1 MASRMFRHL
10 APIIAATVCLLF
22 SGGLRA
28 ASYEVAGRS
37 VAVELPPEYCAVDE
51 GIRAERELHEVIQQI
66 NAGMNRVLVVFVDC
80 RELLS
85 WRRGEI
91 DALTRYGQV
100 LTPAR
105 ETVFGDLHMSAFLG
119 ELRKVM
125 DEAFAAGLQDGR
137 SRALAVVPDLE
148 VGEVRSLGVLAQDET
163 AIYAGMAELLE
174 RGGGRLVM
182 AGVVSMTLVNHVAV
196 SVNLYRPYR
205 DPASVEALLAE
216 QKRFVRELLR
226 RNVAQQSR
234 RPAPPPDQADP
245 S

>member
-1 MASRMFRHL
+1 MLRSQFA
-10 APIIAATVCLLF
+10 VF
-22 SGGLRA
+22 SA

-37 VAVELPPEYCAVDE
+37 VAVELPSDYCAIDK

-66 NAGMNRVLVVFVDC
+66 NAGMNRVLVVFVEC
-80 RELLS
+80 QELRS

-105 ETVFGDLHMSAFLG
+105 ETVFGDLDLSTFLG

-125 DEAFAAGLQDGR
+125 DQAFAAGLQDGR

-182 AGVVSMTLVNHVAV
+182 AGVVSMTLVNQVAV
-196 SVNLYRPYR
+196 SVNLYRPYD
-205 DPASVEALLAE
+205 DPASVETLLAE
-216 QKRFVRELLR
+216 QKRLMEELLR
-226 RNVAQQSR
+226 RNATLESR
-234 RPAPPPDQADP
+234 RPAVPPDQTDP
-245 S
+245 G